1 MQHKAVSKFQ
11 ASELMRTSRL
21 KTEQGEAGL
30 GCLGCFC
37 QLLLVL
43 AACDL
48 AAGEKQDLAVLTA
61 SSHSSATL
69 VALSWGLHF
78 PLGRVFVK
86 GCAERGVTC
95 SSWKLSVVTAWGPQ
109 LRTFIDLI
117 SWKVFFLVVTA
128 LCPCPAHLQ
137 RSLALSPPKLCS
149 STERT
154 GHLAHFSKARGDE

>member
-1 MQHKAVSKFQ
+1 
-11 ASELMRTSRL
+11 MRTSHL

-109 LRTFIDLI
+109 LRTFIDLF
-117 SWKVFFLVVTA
+117 SWKVVFFWLLLPFVLA
-128 LCPCPAHLQ
+128 LLTSKGAWLCHHQNSAALQ
-137 RSLALSPPKLCS
+137 RELGTWPASQKQEEMS
-149 STERT
+149 E
-154 GHLAHFSKARGDE
+154 

>member
-95 SSWKLSVVTAWGPQ
+95 SSWKLSVVTAWGPR
-109 LRTFIDLI
+109 LKTFIDLI
-117 SWKVFFLVVTA
+117 SWKVVFFGCY
-128 LCPCPAHLQ
+128 CPL
-137 RSLALSPPKLCS
+137 SLPCSPPKELGS
-149 STERT
+149 VTTKTLQQYRENWAL
-154 GHLAHFSKARGDE
+154 GPLLKSKRR